1 MIYVGIDPGINGAVA
16 FIPDAH
22 EGDYAPRVFDLPRH
36 AHVHR
41 LDGFALARLIR
52 ENVPADREGSVWIEQ
67 IHAIGGSAMQSMGAM
82 MKSVGV
88 ILGAVDCTRLPIHEV
103 RPQAWK
109 KLFRLTSDKAACL
122 DMARR
127 LYPDLQDSLKRAKDH
142 NRGEAV
148 LIAHFGLATMTGDYE
163 ATDELAEMPF

>member
-16 FIPDAH
+16 FLSSDERYPA
-22 EGDYAPRVFDLPRH
+22 RVFDLPRR
-36 AHVHR
+36 ADVHR

-52 ENVPADREGSVWIEQ
+52 ENVSPDVDGCVFVEQ

-109 KLFRLTSDKAACL
+109 KLYRLTSDKAACL

-127 LYPDLQDSLKRAKDH
+127 LYPDLQDALKRAKDH

-148 LIAHFGLATMTGDYE
+148 LIAHFGLATMTGSYQH
-163 ATDELAEMPF
+163 TDELEEMPF